1 MKQNMIKIKS
11 LFVCVLNLS
20 ICVGTSSFFSYK
32 EQFDSFIDG
41 YNRNYNTSEYWYR
54 YNIFEKNME
63 YINYSN
69 IYKNNTYKLGVNN
82 FTDMTFDEFSALYL
96 NHKFDISGGSKNDFL
111 TSNFND
117 HNKPIPRSIDWRA
130 SGIVTNV
137 KDQGQCGSCWAFSAI
152 GAIEGQHAKKYG
164 NLVSLSEQNLVDCSW
179 NYGCDGCGGGWP
191 DNAMQYVIDNG
202 GVDTEASYPYTAQD
216 SSCAFNNTTIGS
228 KIHDVV
234 RLPSGNMSALY
245 RALGHVGP
253 ISVALDAEYDFQLYK
268 SGVFNSSTCSKTLLD
283 HAVLAVGYGVS
294 AENHRFLIIKNSWG
308 SSWGMDGYI
317 YFSADVDNMCGIAQ
331 HCTYPLN

>member
-1 MKQNMIKIKS
+1 MFKLLFLS
-11 LFVCVLNLS
+11 LVNT
-20 ICVGTSSFFSYK
+20 IIATSTPSYFNYLGIYDK
-32 EQFDSFIDG
+32 YISDFNRT
-41 YNRNYNTSEYWYR
+41 YNDSEYWYR
-54 YNIFEKNME
+54 YNVFEKNME

-69 IYKNNTYKLGVNN
+69 NYKNNTYSLGINN
-82 FTDMTFDEFSALYL
+82 FTDMTFNEFSSIYL
-96 NHKFDISGGSKNDFL
+96 RLKINTPPSHKDYNLVF
-111 TSNFND
+111 SNFYDN
-117 HNKPIPRSIDWRA
+117 NSPVPTNIDWRA
-130 SGIVTNV
+130 SGLVTNI

-152 GAIEGQHAKKYG
+152 GTIEGQHAKKYG
-164 NLVSLSEQNLVDCSW
+164 NLVSLSEQNLVDCTGD
-179 NYGCDGCGGGWP
+179 YGCDGCAGGWP
-191 DNAMQYVIDNG
+191 DNAIQYVIDNG
-202 GVDTEASYPYTAQD
+202 GVDTESSYPYTAQD
-216 SSCAFNNTTIGS
+216 GSCGFNNTMVGA

-245 RALGHVGP
+245 SALGQIGP

-268 SGVFNSSTCSKTLLD
+268 SGIFNSTECSQTQLD

-331 HCTYPLN
+331 HCSYPVN